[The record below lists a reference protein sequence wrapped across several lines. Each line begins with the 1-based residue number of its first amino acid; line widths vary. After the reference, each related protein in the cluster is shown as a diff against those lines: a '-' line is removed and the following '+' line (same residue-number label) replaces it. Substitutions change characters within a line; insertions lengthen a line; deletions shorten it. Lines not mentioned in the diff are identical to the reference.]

1 MDLIDRLIQISDVY
15 NPYTY
20 KLADNDNNDVT
31 WLYKAVSLPLKEELD
46 KARTPQE
53 RQYVQAIVDY
63 MWTPL
68 CPAD

>member
-53 RQYVQAIVDY
+53 RQYVQAIADY